1 MTAAMNAT
9 RGANIPALERA
20 SNVTW
25 ADWLELF
32 AGANAASLSH
42 AEIAAIALTRMPT
55 ALENPEWWAQMA
67 TIAFEQHAGIRRPG
81 QSADGTYRVSASRT
95 ITGDRDTAIERWAE
109 LALDTNFLGAERS
122 EPRRSR
128 TDKRTFWRSNL
139 TGLGKLEVAA
149 AAKDETKIIVT
160 ISHEGLPAESDV
172 ERWRAFWKEQLAR
185 FPSAF

>member
-1 MTAAMNAT
+1 MTAATNAT

-25 ADWLELF
+25 PEWLELF
-32 AGANAASLSH
+32 AAANAASLSH
-42 AEIAAIALTRMPT
+42 GEIATVALARMPA

-67 TIAFEQHAGIRRPG
+67 TIAFEQHVGIRRPG

-95 ITGDRDTAIERWAE
+95 IVGDRDAAIEFWAKA
-109 LALDTNFLGAERS
+109 ALSTNFLGAERS

-149 AAKDETKIIVT
+149 AVKDETKTIVT
-160 ISHEGLPAESDV
+160 MSHEGLPAESDV
-172 ERWRAFWKEQLAR
+172 ESWRAFWKEQLAR